1 MTVPPPPP
9 PVGPPT
15 SAPTGQAVVTCFR
28 HPDRPTKITC
38 SRCGRP
44 ICPDCMNEAPVG
56 FQCPVCV
63 KEGRTSAPRT
73 VTGARM
79 VHQPGL
85 VSYVLVAANVLV
97 YLLHGDGLAHRG
109 NWALWPV
116 AVKYNQD
123 YYRLFTAGFVHFGI
137 VHIALNMF
145 ILATAGPQLEAAL
158 GRWRFGALY
167 LVSLAGSSALSY
179 ALLPENSVAGGASG
193 AIFGVMGGLFVVAR
207 RLNLDTRQ
215 LNIWIIYSLVF
226 SFLPGFHVDW
236 RGHIGGLVTGAA
248 VTWGLVH
255 APRRNRA
262 VIQVAALVAGLV
274 VAVAV
279 IAIRTATFPTVLG

>member
-9 PVGPPT
+9 PGRPEPPT
-15 SAPTGQAVVTCFR
+15 AQAAGQVTCFR
-28 HPDRPTKITC
+28 HPDRPTKISC

-97 YLLHGDGLAHRG
+97 YLLHGGGEAHRA
-109 NWALWPV
+109 NWALWPLG
-116 AVKYNQD
+116 VKFNGD

-145 ILATAGPQLEAAL
+145 ILATAGPQLEAML

-167 LVSLAGSSALSY
+167 LVSLTGSSALSY
-179 ALLPENSVAGGASG
+179 ALLPVNSIAGGASG
-193 AIFGVMGGLFVVAR
+193 AIFGVMGGLFVV
-207 RLNLDTRQ
+207 
-215 LNIWIIYSLVF
+215 
-226 SFLPGFHVDW
+226 
-236 RGHIGGLVTGAA
+236 
-248 VTWGLVH
+248 
-255 APRRNRA
+255 
-262 VIQVAALVAGLV
+262 
-274 VAVAV
+274 
-279 IAIRTATFPTVLG
+279 